1 MAVLITG
8 GSGFIGAALARALT
22 EQGKD
27 VVVFDRVIN
36 ESLFGAA
43 ASRIKAVQGDIAV
56 FSEVLNVVKDYQVT
70 SIVHL
75 GAMLSMP
82 SDANPWAA
90 YQVNANGTMHILEA
104 ARLLGVQ
111 KVVFSSSNA
120 VYGASRGAIDD
131 DTIRKPGSMYGI
143 TKLFG
148 EHLGL
153 FYNRKFGLDF
163 RAIRF
168 CVIIGLGARTKH
180 MSQYMAWMIE
190 QSLAGNPFEV
200 WVTEDTNNPW
210 LYHKDAV
217 RALAGLHDAQAD
229 RIKSRVYNMAGTASN
244 ARQFVAK
251 VNEHIPGA
259 RISFN
264 PDPEAVAL
272 LGKGIESIDE
282 TAAKSEWDWRIDY
295 DLDRMITDM
304 KADFSANP
312 TI

>member
-1 MAVLITG
+1 MEILITG
-8 GSGFIGAALARALT
+8 GSGFIGAALTRKFLARG
-22 EQGKD
+22 EK
-27 VVVFDRVIN
+27 VVVFDRAI
-36 ESLFGAA
+36 LPDRFGTDTSGLAT
-43 ASRIKAVQGDIAV
+43 VQGDLSNL
-56 FSEVLNVVKDYQVT
+56 SEVMNAVKDLEVT

-90 YQVNANGTMHILEA
+90 YQVNANGTMHVLEA
-104 ARLLGVQ
+104 ARLLDVR

-120 VYGASRGAIDD
+120 VYGASRGAIND

-153 FYNRKFGLDF
+153 FYHRKFGLDF

-168 CVIIGLGARTKH
+168 CVIIGLGAKTKH

-190 QSLAGNPFEV
+190 QSLEGEPFEV

-217 RALAGLHDAQAD
+217 TALARLHDEPAD
-229 RIKSRVYNMAGTASN
+229 HIKTRVYNMAGTASN
-244 ARQFVAK
+244 ARDFVAK
-251 VNEHIPGA
+251 VSEHIQNA

-272 LGKGIESIDE
+272 LGKGIESVDESAARAEWGWGIDYGIDE
-282 TAAKSEWDWRIDY
+282 MIEDMKKEFSAAK
-295 DLDRMITDM
+295 T
-304 KADFSANP
+304 
-312 TI
+312 

>member
-1 MAVLITG
+1 MSVLITG
-8 GSGFIGAALARALT
+8 GAGFIGSALARSMAG
-22 EQGKD
+22 EGKD
-27 VVVFDRVIN
+27 VVVFDRFIPEDRFDAN
-36 ESLFGAA
+36 DK
-43 ASRIKAVQGDIAV
+43 RITTVTGDISV
-56 FSEVLNVVKDYQVT
+56 FPEVINVVKDHGVT
-70 SIVHL
+70 SIIHL

-82 SDANPWAA
+82 SDANPWAS

-104 ARLLGVQ
+104 ARIFGVDR
-111 KVVFSSSNA
+111 VVFSSSNA
-120 VYGASRGAIDD
+120 VYGASRGAISD
-131 DTIRKPGSMYGI
+131 DTIQKPGSMYGI

-148 EHLGL
+148 EHLGM

-190 QSLAGNPFEV
+190 QSLMGNPFEV

-217 RALAGLHDAQAD
+217 RALSGLHDASAD
-229 RIKSRVYNMAGTASN
+229 RIQTRVYNMAGTASN
-244 ARQFVAK
+244 ARDFVSK
-251 VNEHIPGA
+251 VTGHIPGS
-259 RISFN
+259 RITFN

-282 TAAKSEWDWRIDY
+282 SAAAAEWDWRISY
-295 DLDRMITDM
+295 DIDAMIADM
-304 KADFSANP
+304 KNDYSAI
-312 TI
+312 T